1 VNPSRLNFP
10 RIRFLTATFFLVSL
24 VLPLLSHA
32 QQPIPPSP
40 PSSPPAP
47 AATPP
52 VQESSS
58 TSKNKS
64 KIPPFL
70 ILGTVFNE
78 HALAFPGVQVK
89 IRRKGEKKF
98 RYDTYTNS
106 RGEFAIRVPDGIE
119 YEVVIHQKNYQDQ
132 SQVVAANMADVQ
144 KRLTFKLE
152 SNKPAKAGDP
162 K

>member
-1 VNPSRLNFP
+1 M
-10 RIRFLTATFFLVSL
+10 RFLLTMLFLAGFI
-24 VLPLLSHA
+24 LPRPSAA
-32 QQPIPPSP
+32 QQPVPP
-40 PSSPPAP
+40 PPANSP
-47 AATPP
+47 DAPVVQPP
-52 VQESSS
+52 EAPSQDSSS
-58 TSKNKS
+58 RNKRKS

-78 HALAFPGVQVK
+78 RALAFPGVQVK

-98 RYDTYTNS
+98 RYEMYTNS

-119 YEVVIHQKNYQDQ
+119 YEVVVRQKNYQDQ
-132 SQVVAANMADVQ
+132 SQIVAANMADVQ

-152 SNKPAKAGDP
+152 STKPAKTGEP

>member
-1 VNPSRLNFP
+1 MKPYPPNLP
-10 RIRFLTATFFLVSL
+10 RTRFLTATLFCAIL
-24 VLPLLSHA
+24 VLPSLASA
-32 QQPIPPSP
+32 QQPVPP
-40 PSSPPAP
+40 SPPAP
-47 AATPP
+47 A
-52 VQESSS
+52 QESSS
-58 TSKNKS
+58 TGKRNS

-78 HALAFPGVQVK
+78 HALAFPGVEVK

-119 YEVVIHQKNYQDQ
+119 YEVVIHQKYYKEQ
-132 SQVVAANMADVQ
+132 SQDVVANKADVQ
-144 KRLTFKLE
+144 KRLSFKLE
-152 SNKPAKAGDP
+152 SNKPAKAGDQ

>member
-1 VNPSRLNFP
+1 MH
-10 RIRFLTATFFLVSL
+10 FLTTILFLAVLFLPSL
-24 VLPLLSHA
+24 AAA
-32 QQPIPPSP
+32 QQPVPPSP
-40 PSSPPAP
+40 PSSTETPASAPPPAS
-47 AATPP
+47 T
-52 VQESSS
+52 QESSS
-58 TSKNKS
+58 TAKHKS

-78 HALAFPGVQVK
+78 HALAFPGVEIR

-119 YEVVIHQKNYQDQ
+119 YEVVVREKNYKEQ
-132 SQVVAANMADVQ
+132 SQGVVANKADVQ

-152 SNKPAKAGDP
+152 STKPVKAGDP

>member
-1 VNPSRLNFP
+1 M
-10 RIRFLTATFFLVSL
+10 RFLIATLFLATL
-24 VLPLLSHA
+24 VLPCLATA
-32 QQPIPPSP
+32 QQPVPPP
-40 PSSPPAP
+40 PPPPEAP
-47 AATPP
+47 TAAPP
-52 VQESSS
+52 VAPTHESSS
-58 TSKNKS
+58 TSKRKS

-78 HALAFPGVQVK
+78 HALAFPGVEVK
-89 IRRKGEKKF
+89 IRRKDEKKF

-119 YEVVIHQKNYQDQ
+119 YEVVVRQKNYKEQ
-132 SQVVAANMADVQ
+132 SQIVAANMADVQ

-152 SNKPAKAGDP
+152 SSKPPKAGEP

>member
-1 VNPSRLNFP
+1 M
-10 RIRFLTATFFLVSL
+10 RFLLTTVYLATL
-24 VLPLLSHA
+24 VLPSFAAA
-32 QQPIPPSP
+32 QLPVP
-40 PSSPPAP
+40 PPAP
-47 AATPP
+47 PEPPAAAPP
-52 VQESSS
+52 AAPAQASSS
-58 TSKNKS
+58 TSKHKS

-78 HALAFPGVQVK
+78 HALAFPGVEVK

-98 RYDTYTNS
+98 RFDTYTNS

-119 YEVVIHQKNYQDQ
+119 YEVVVREKNYREQ
-132 SQVVAANMADVQ
+132 SQLVAANMADVQ

-152 SNKPAKAGDP
+152 SSKPAKAGDP